1 VIGHEFTHSIDR
13 NGAKYDKNGT
23 LTDWWTDADYKAF
36 TAKTQA
42 VSDKLT
48 EITFAGQ
55 QVNSSLTAD
64 EAIADLGGLSASLS
78 IAKDNNLDTRAVFQA
93 WANVWAACMS
103 NEVTAYLMSYETH
116 LSPKLRVNF
125 IAAQQ
130 DAFYKDFNVKP
141 GDGMYTAPED
151 RVNVW

>member
-1 VIGHEFTHSIDR
+1 MICHEFTHSIDR